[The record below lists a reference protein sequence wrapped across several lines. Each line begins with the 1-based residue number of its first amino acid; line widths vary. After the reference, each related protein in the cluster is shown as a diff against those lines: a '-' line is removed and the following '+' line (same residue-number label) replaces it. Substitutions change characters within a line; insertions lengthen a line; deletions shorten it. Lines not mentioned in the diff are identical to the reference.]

1 MEEPAPAHKHRHKHH
16 HRNHNKEANEMEFA
30 EESDDPY
37 ERHRAYQDSYLV
49 MEQKQDEIS
58 QAHLSDH
65 EAKEIE
71 FFLDNGLLVLAQ

>member
-1 MEEPAPAHKHRHKHH
+1 MEL
-16 HRNHNKEANEMEFA
+16 A

-71 FFLDNGLLVLAQ
+71 FFLDNGLLVLA